1 MIARQRSTCA
11 SDEQHAARI
20 NAAENTVRKNFFFL
34 ELALNFRTRTHLN
47 GVKLREHTYNASTI
61 FQYSGWCLAVL
72 KMCNN
77 LKKKTHPQIFL
88 DSSHLLRFKYL
99 EVAQSPCGVACADE
113 SSSTCIKLPAKPV
126 FTQCFAFFLSP
137 FLYFYGSR
145 LSALL
150 HSHFPAQHGAGKG
163 SAWELI

>member
-20 NAAENTVRKNFFFL
+20 NAAENTVRKKIFFL

-77 LKKKTHPQIFL
+77 LKKKLTRRYFL
-88 DSSHLLRFKYL
+88 TLLTCCALNTWKWRKVRAVSRVRTEAPRRALNFQ
-99 EVAQSPCGVACADE
+99 QSPYLLSVSPSFCRPFSIFTVHDSLLSYTAIFQLSTAQERGVR
-113 SSSTCIKLPAKPV
+113 
-126 FTQCFAFFLSP
+126 
-137 FLYFYGSR
+137 GN
-145 LSALL
+145 
-150 HSHFPAQHGAGKG
+150 
-163 SAWELI
+163 